1 MSPGLLLQSP
11 KRGVIPS
18 SAWML
23 RKIAIVG
30 ANGFVGRHLLEL
42 VAQKGIGSVGI
53 VRSEAA
59 AVLVQRLGGTPFRV
73 ADLEKDAMMALIPA
87 LATCDGLVYT
97 ASVSAGPKARDRT
110 DPAGLVNVL
119 AACRA
124 AGVPKF
130 IFFSGLGVAHYG
142 MNPHCTNP
150 YFLAKMAGEVALFR
164 SSLAATV
171 FRPSYL
177 FGAGDE
183 FLSPLIFR
191 IDTGPVIEIP
201 GDGRYRLQPVA
212 VRDAARAVL
221 GALEQN
227 EDSPRVIDLVGP
239 EILSYRTLVG
249 RIASIMG
256 RRVEIRER
264 PVDETLALARE
275 SGYFGLRPHDLAC
288 LLCDEVSD
296 PGAVESLVGGKLE
309 PLDGVIA
316 RTVAALR
323 SSGSQ
328 A

>member
-1 MSPGLLLQSP
+1 
-11 KRGVIPS
+11 
-18 SAWML
+18 ML

-42 VAQKGIGSVGI
+42 VEKKGIGSVGI
-53 VRSEAA
+53 VRSSAGAA
-59 AVLVQRLGGTPFRV
+59 LVQGLGGTPIQV
-73 ADLEKDAMMALIPA
+73 SDLEKGAMTALIPA
-87 LATCDGLVYT
+87 LANCDGLVYT

-110 DPAGLVNVL
+110 DPEGLVNVL

-130 IFFSGLGVAHYG
+130 VFFSGLGIAHYG

-164 SSLAATV
+164 SGLAITV
-171 FRPSYL
+171 FRPSHL
-177 FGAGDE
+177 FGVGDE
-183 FLSPLIFR
+183 FLSPLISR
-191 IDTGPVIEIP
+191 VAADPIVEIP
-201 GDGRYRLQPVA
+201 GDGGYRLQPLA

-227 EDSPRVIDLVGP
+227 EASPRVIDLVGP
-239 EILSYRTLVG
+239 EVLSYRTLIA

-256 RRVEIRER
+256 RRIEIRER
-264 PVDETLALARE
+264 PVDETLALASE

-296 PGAVESLVGGKLE
+296 PGAVESLIAGKLE

-316 RTVAALR
+316 RTIAALK
-323 SSGSQ
+323 SSWNQ

>member
-1 MSPGLLLQSP
+1 
-11 KRGVIPS
+11 
-18 SAWML
+18 ML

-53 VRSEAA
+53 VRSAAA
-59 AVLVQRLGGTPFRV
+59 AVLVQGLSGTPFQV
-73 ADLEKDAMMALIPA
+73 ADLEKDAMTPLIPA
-87 LATCDGLVYT
+87 LATCDGLVYL
-97 ASVSAGPKARDRT
+97 ASVSAGPRARDRT

-130 IFFSGLGVAHYG
+130 VFFSGLGIAHYG
-142 MNPHCTNP
+142 MNPHCTNS

-164 SSLAATV
+164 SSLTSTV

-183 FLSPLIFR
+183 FLSPLILR
-191 IDTGPVIEIP
+191 IAADPDIEIP
-201 GDGRYRLQPVA
+201 GEGGYRLQPLA
-212 VRDAARAVL
+212 VRDAALAVL
-221 GALEQN
+221 GALEHS
-227 EDSPRVIDLVGP
+227 EASPRVIDLVGP
-239 EILSYRTLVG
+239 EVLSYRALVG

-256 RRVEIRER
+256 RRVEVRER
-264 PVDETLALARE
+264 PVNEALALARE

-296 PGAVESLVGGKLE
+296 PSAVESLVGGKLE

-316 RTVAALR
+316 RTVAALE

-328 A
+328 G